1 MPHAPGKNA
10 TNQSI
15 QIRTYHFQKALLVN
29 LRPLKLEG
37 LEGYTYHRN
46 FEVPAV
52 ENIELN
58 ARSMF
63 T

>member
-1 MPHAPGKNA
+1 MFGLWVHSQFGPLTNLLSPDHAPHAPGKNA

-37 LEGYTYHRN
+37 LEGYT
-46 FEVPAV
+46 
-52 ENIELN
+52 
-58 ARSMF
+58 
-63 T
+63 